1 MKDWL
6 PALLLVALV
15 GAAHAGT
22 MLNRGN
28 GGEPESLD
36 PQFASGTLEANIV
49 GDLMTGLT
57 TLDAA
62 AKPIPGAA
70 DHWDISKD
78 GLTWTFRL
86 RDENWSDGVKLT
98 AGDFVFAWR
107 RLLDPKTAARSSA
120 TLCVVK
126 NARDISVGKLPP
138 TALGVAAPDAR
149 TLVVTLE
156 HPAPYLPEL
165 LTNESALALPEH
177 VLAAKGASWARP
189 GSYVGNGAYLLK
201 DWVPGDHIT
210 LIRNPRFYDAVHVRI
225 DSVVYYPAAD
235 SAAALKRYRAGE
247 LDMIN
252 PVPVQQIDWLR
263 ANFKSEL
270 KVTSSLA
277 LSYIAINLDDPALK
291 DARVR
296 RALNLAYNREAVTQK
311 VVKLGEAPAYSIV
324 PPGIAN
330 YHGTAMD
337 FRSLP
342 YPARVAQAQVLM
354 QAAGYGPGH
363 PLRLTYSAFSNPD
376 SRRLAALFQ
385 ALCRPL
391 YIDIDIQITDLP
403 VLMRNLRQHQFQLS
417 SASWFADYNDA
428 SNFLD
433 QLRSGAAGNYAD
445 YRNAKFDAAM
455 DQAQNEPDANKRG
468 ALLAAAENIARA
480 DYPWIPTRF
489 AVQTDLVKPYVKGWV
504 ANVRDYQRSRWLWLQ
519 K

>member
-1 MKDWL
+1 MKFW
-6 PALLLVALV
+6 PAALFLTLSFS
-15 GAAHAGT
+15 AADAAT
-22 MLNRGN
+22 VLNRGN

-70 DHWDISKD
+70 ERWDVSQD
-78 GLTWTFRL
+78 GLTWTFHL
-86 RDENWSDGVKLT
+86 RDETWSDGVKLT

-120 TLCVVK
+120 ILWVVK
-126 NARDISVGKLPP
+126 NARGISAGKLPP
-138 TALGVAAPDAR
+138 AALAVRAPDTR
-149 TLVVTLE
+149 TLVVQLE

-165 LTNESALALPEH
+165 LTNNSAQPLPEH
-177 VLAAKGASWARP
+177 VVAAKGAGWARP

-210 LIRNPRFYDAVHVRI
+210 LIRNPRFYDAAHVRI
-225 DSVVYYPAAD
+225 DSVTYYPTAD

-263 ANFKSEL
+263 ANLKSEL
-270 KVTSSLA
+270 KVTPSLA

-291 DARVR
+291 DVRVR

-311 VVKLGEAPAYSIV
+311 VVKLGEPPAYGIV

-330 YHGTAMD
+330 YHGAEMD
-337 FRSLP
+337 FRALP
-342 YPARVAQAQVLM
+342 YPARVAQAQSLM

-391 YIDIDIQITDLP
+391 YVDIDIQITDLP

-433 QLRSGAAGNYAD
+433 LLRGGAAGNYAD
-445 YRNAKFDAAM
+445 YRNARFDATM
-455 DQAQNEPDANKRG
+455 DQAQNEPDADKRG
-468 ALLAAAENIARA
+468 ALLAAAEKIALA
-480 DYPWIPTRF
+480 DYPWIPVRF
-489 AVQTDLVKPYVKGWV
+489 AVQTDLVKPSVKGWV

>member
-1 MKDWL
+1 MRKWF
-6 PALLLVALV
+6 PVLLLMAMT
-15 GAAHAGT
+15 GTAHAAT

-57 TLDAA
+57 TPDAA
-62 AKPIPGAA
+62 ARPIPGAA
-70 DHWDISKD
+70 ERWDVSKD
-78 GLTWTFRL
+78 GLIWTFHL
-86 RDENWSDGVKLT
+86 RDESWSDGVKLT
-98 AGDFVFAWR
+98 AADFIFAWR
-107 RLLDPKTAARSSA
+107 RLLDPKTAARSSSI
-120 TLCVVK
+120 LWVLK
-126 NARDISVGKLPP
+126 NARAISAGRLPP
-138 TALGVAAPDAR
+138 SALAVAAPDAR
-149 TLVVTLE
+149 TLVVQLE
-156 HPAPYLPEL
+156 HPAPYFPQL
-165 LTNESALALPEH
+165 LTTPSALPLPEH
-177 VLAAKGASWARP
+177 VVAVKGPGWAQP
-189 GSYVGNGAYLLK
+189 GAYVGNGAYLLK

-210 LIRNPRFYDAVHVRI
+210 LVRNPHFYDAAHVRI
-225 DSVVYYPAAD
+225 DGVVYYPTAD

-270 KVTSSLA
+270 KVTPSLA

-291 DARVR
+291 DVRVR

-311 VVKLGEAPAYSIV
+311 VVKLGEAPAYGIV
-324 PPGIAN
+324 PPGMTN
-330 YHGTAMD
+330 YHGAAMN
-337 FRSLP
+337 FRALP
-342 YPARVAQAQVLM
+342 YPARIAQAQGLM
-354 QAAGYGPGH
+354 RAAGYGPGH

-417 SASWFADYNDA
+417 SASWFADYDDA

-433 QLRSGAAGNYAD
+433 LLRAGGAGNYAD
-445 YRNAKFDAAM
+445 YRNVQFDATM
-455 DQAQNEPDANKRG
+455 DRAQNEPDASKRG
-468 ALLAAAENIARA
+468 ALLAAAEKIALA
-480 DYPWIPTRF
+480 DYPWIPIRF

-504 ANVRDYQRSRWLWLQ
+504 ANGQDYQRSRWLWLQ